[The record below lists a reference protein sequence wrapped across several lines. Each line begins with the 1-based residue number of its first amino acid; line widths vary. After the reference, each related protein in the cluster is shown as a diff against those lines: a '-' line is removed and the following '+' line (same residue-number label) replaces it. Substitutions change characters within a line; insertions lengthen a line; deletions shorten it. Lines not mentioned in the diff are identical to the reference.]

1 MTTVSPKWCLTPQEK
16 TIFLISLTNNPTFVD
31 TVSVVPGISDH
42 ETVIAVV
49 KLRPTIQKMK
59 PRTVR
64 IYSKANWE
72 GMRHDMLEFQSS
84 FLSTC
89 EGKNTEQLQY
99 TKRGFTIFHV
109 GFGVVTLC
117 LAQSRWFHGD
127 GHREFQV
134 NQRDSQRDEERGV
147 IIDFREMGCFI
158 ATPCLFVSGREI
170 LCLYV
175 SEREIYD
182 LLFTFAISA
191 HGSKVQLTAYAQKPS

>member
-1 MTTVSPKWCLTPQEK
+1 MRPDILVVVGGGGGAVENACGRHLKYGYNVCKISWFSQAKMVSKCNRIASLVIFNYKIFMGEIPQTPY
-16 TIFLISLTNNPTFVD
+16 
-31 TVSVVPGISDH
+31 
-42 ETVIAVV
+42 
-49 KLRPTIQKMK
+49 R
-59 PRTVR
+59 
-64 IYSKANWE
+64 KA
-72 GMRHDMLEFQSS
+72 DV
-84 FLSTC
+84 
-89 EGKNTEQLQY
+89 QY

-109 GFGVVTLC
+109 GFGVATLC

-170 LCLYV
+170 PCLYV

-191 HGSKVQLTAYAQKPS
+191 HGSKVQFTAYAQKPS

>member
-1 MTTVSPKWCLTPQEK
+1 MSDIEYSV
-16 TIFLISLTNNPTFVD
+16 ITND
-31 TVSVVPGISDH
+31 
-42 ETVIAVV
+42 VI
-49 KLRPTIQKMK
+49 KSFDC
-59 PRTVR
+59 
-64 IYSKANWE
+64 IYMECYNFHHLL
-72 GMRHDMLEFQSS
+72 M
-84 FLSTC
+84 
-89 EGKNTEQLQY
+89 LQY

-109 GFGVVTLC
+109 GFGVATLC

-127 GHREFQV
+127 GQREFQV

-170 LCLYV
+170 PCLYV
-175 SEREIYD
+175 TEREIYD

>member
-1 MTTVSPKWCLTPQEK
+1 MQVRFLMLNTMCLKSLQN
-16 TIFLISLTNNPTFVD
+16 IQQDLIDFISVFSSL
-31 TVSVVPGISDH
+31 
-42 ETVIAVV
+42 
-49 KLRPTIQKMK
+49 L
-59 PRTVR
+59 
-64 IYSKANWE
+64 Y
-72 GMRHDMLEFQSS
+72 LY
-84 FLSTC
+84 
-89 EGKNTEQLQY
+89 LQY

-109 GFGVVTLC
+109 GFGVATLC

-158 ATPCLFVSGREI
+158 ATPCLFVSGQEI
-170 LCLYV
+170 PCLYV

>member
-1 MTTVSPKWCLTPQEK
+1 MQ
-16 TIFLISLTNNPTFVD
+16 
-31 TVSVVPGISDH
+31 
-42 ETVIAVV
+42 
-49 KLRPTIQKMK
+49 R
-59 PRTVR
+59 
-64 IYSKANWE
+64 
-72 GMRHDMLEFQSS
+72 
-84 FLSTC
+84 LSADD
-89 EGKNTEQLQY
+89 LQY

-109 GFGVVTLC
+109 GFGVATLC

-170 LCLYV
+170 PCMYV

>member
-1 MTTVSPKWCLTPQEK
+1 MRS
-16 TIFLISLTNNPTFVD
+16 FM
-31 TVSVVPGISDH
+31 
-42 ETVIAVV
+42 
-49 KLRPTIQKMK
+49 KMK
-59 PRTVR
+59 
-64 IYSKANWE
+64 
-72 GMRHDMLEFQSS
+72 SS
-84 FLSTC
+84 RNGQIILSFND
-89 EGKNTEQLQY
+89 EGKSCHSLELIQY

-109 GFGVVTLC
+109 GFGVATLC

-170 LCLYV
+170 PCLYV

-182 LLFTFAISA
+182 LLFTFAISV

>member
-1 MTTVSPKWCLTPQEK
+1 MIGNRLPN
-16 TIFLISLTNNPTFVD
+16 FNNLI
-31 TVSVVPGISDH
+31 
-42 ETVIAVV
+42 
-49 KLRPTIQKMK
+49 
-59 PRTVR
+59 
-64 IYSKANWE
+64 
-72 GMRHDMLEFQSS
+72 
-84 FLSTC
+84 
-89 EGKNTEQLQY
+89 QY

-109 GFGVVTLC
+109 GFGVATLC
-117 LAQSRWFHGD
+117 LAQSRWFHGG

-134 NQRDSQRDEERGV
+134 NQRDEERGV

-170 LCLYV
+170 PCLYV

>member
-1 MTTVSPKWCLTPQEK
+1 M
-16 TIFLISLTNNPTFVD
+16 IS
-31 TVSVVPGISDH
+31 IRH
-42 ETVIAVV
+42 
-49 KLRPTIQKMK
+49 KLSNI
-59 PRTVR
+59 
-64 IYSKANWE
+64 
-72 GMRHDMLEFQSS
+72 
-84 FLSTC
+84 
-89 EGKNTEQLQY
+89 QY

-109 GFGVVTLC
+109 GFGVATLC

-147 IIDFREMGCFI
+147 IIDFRDMECFI

-182 LLFTFAISA
+182 SLFTFAISA

>member
-1 MTTVSPKWCLTPQEK
+1 MY
-16 TIFLISLTNNPTFVD
+16 I
-31 TVSVVPGISDH
+31 
-42 ETVIAVV
+42 
-49 KLRPTIQKMK
+49 
-59 PRTVR
+59 
-64 IYSKANWE
+64 
-72 GMRHDMLEFQSS
+72 
-84 FLSTC
+84 
-89 EGKNTEQLQY
+89 QY

-109 GFGVVTLC
+109 GFGVATLC

-134 NQRDSQRDEERGV
+134 NQWDSQRDEERGV
-147 IIDFREMGCFI
+147 IIDFRDMACFI

-170 LCLYV
+170 PCLYV

>member
-1 MTTVSPKWCLTPQEK
+1 MPQSIILAHLSHRLKVSYCDLPSSGVCQSVLK
-16 TIFLISLTNNPTFVD
+16 TFALNDI
-31 TVSVVPGISDH
+31 
-42 ETVIAVV
+42 
-49 KLRPTIQKMK
+49 
-59 PRTVR
+59 
-64 IYSKANWE
+64 
-72 GMRHDMLEFQSS
+72 
-84 FLSTC
+84 
-89 EGKNTEQLQY
+89 QY

-109 GFGVVTLC
+109 GFGVATLC

-134 NQRDSQRDEERGV
+134 NQRDSQCDEECGV

-170 LCLYV
+170 PCLYV

-191 HGSKVQLTAYAQKPS
+191 HGSKVQFTAYAQKPS

>member
-1 MTTVSPKWCLTPQEK
+1 MLKSIGKKIFTVLR
-16 TIFLISLTNNPTFVD
+16 FSLQLSSDFFSA
-31 TVSVVPGISDH
+31 SV
-42 ETVIAVV
+42 
-49 KLRPTIQKMK
+49 
-59 PRTVR
+59 
-64 IYSKANWE
+64 
-72 GMRHDMLEFQSS
+72 
-84 FLSTC
+84 
-89 EGKNTEQLQY
+89 LQY
-99 TKRGFTIFHV
+99 TKRGFTIFHA
-109 GFGVVTLC
+109 GFGVATLC

-170 LCLYV
+170 PCLYV

>member
-1 MTTVSPKWCLTPQEK
+1 MKSHYKPPHYN
-16 TIFLISLTNNPTFVD
+16 TNLN
-31 TVSVVPGISDH
+31 I
-42 ETVIAVV
+42 
-49 KLRPTIQKMK
+49 
-59 PRTVR
+59 
-64 IYSKANWE
+64 
-72 GMRHDMLEFQSS
+72 
-84 FLSTC
+84 
-89 EGKNTEQLQY
+89 QY

-109 GFGVVTLC
+109 GFGVATLC

-170 LCLYV
+170 PCLYV

-191 HGSKVQLTAYAQKPS
+191 HGSKVQLTAFIG

>member
-1 MTTVSPKWCLTPQEK
+1 MPCLSLNYLWSKKTPVQYTEEEEEDS
-16 TIFLISLTNNPTFVD
+16 ILCWI
-31 TVSVVPGISDH
+31 
-42 ETVIAVV
+42 E
-49 KLRPTIQKMK
+49 
-59 PRTVR
+59 
-64 IYSKANWE
+64 
-72 GMRHDMLEFQSS
+72 S
-84 FLSTC
+84 FLSQRKQSVLLD
-89 EGKNTEQLQY
+89 GTESTEADVQY

-109 GFGVVTLC
+109 GFGVATLC

-170 LCLYV
+170 PCLYV

-191 HGSKVQLTAYAQKPS
+191 HGSKVQLTAYALKPS

>member
-1 MTTVSPKWCLTPQEK
+1 MKKYVFSFHYILYLINYLT
-16 TIFLISLTNNPTFVD
+16 IHW
-31 TVSVVPGISDH
+31 GI
-42 ETVIAVV
+42 
-49 KLRPTIQKMK
+49 
-59 PRTVR
+59 
-64 IYSKANWE
+64 
-72 GMRHDMLEFQSS
+72 
-84 FLSTC
+84 
-89 EGKNTEQLQY
+89 QY

-109 GFGVVTLC
+109 GFGVATLC

-170 LCLYV
+170 PCLYV

-191 HGSKVQLTAYAQKPS
+191 HGSKVQLTTYAQKPS

>member
-1 MTTVSPKWCLTPQEK
+1 MSE
-16 TIFLISLTNNPTFVD
+16 TIRLRALFNLLQLLICW
-31 TVSVVPGISDH
+31 
-42 ETVIAVV
+42 VIAQN
-49 KLRPTIQKMK
+49 LQ
-59 PRTVR
+59 VR
-64 IYSKANWE
+64 NTATGHGN
-72 GMRHDMLEFQSS
+72 
-84 FLSTC
+84 
-89 EGKNTEQLQY
+89 GKVWTLQY

-109 GFGVVTLC
+109 GFGVATLC

-134 NQRDSQRDEERGV
+134 NQQDSQRDEECGV

-170 LCLYV
+170 PCLYV

-191 HGSKVQLTAYAQKPS
+191 HGSKVQLTTYAQKPS

>member
-1 MTTVSPKWCLTPQEK
+1 M
-16 TIFLISLTNNPTFVD
+16 LIDSAKNRV
-31 TVSVVPGISDH
+31 ISTGTH
-42 ETVIAVV
+42 KKR
-49 KLRPTIQKMK
+49 KLE
-59 PRTVR
+59 
-64 IYSKANWE
+64 SKN
-72 GMRHDMLEFQSS
+72 
-84 FLSTC
+84 
-89 EGKNTEQLQY
+89 KNRYEPLQY

-109 GFGVVTLC
+109 GFGVATLC

-147 IIDFREMGCFI
+147 IIDFWEMGCFI

-170 LCLYV
+170 PCLYV

>member
-1 MTTVSPKWCLTPQEK
+1 MC
-16 TIFLISLTNNPTFVD
+16 
-31 TVSVVPGISDH
+31 
-42 ETVIAVV
+42 
-49 KLRPTIQKMK
+49 QK
-59 PRTVR
+59 
-64 IYSKANWE
+64 Y
-72 GMRHDMLEFQSS
+72 
-84 FLSTC
+84 
-89 EGKNTEQLQY
+89 LQY

-109 GFGVVTLC
+109 GFGVATLC

-127 GHREFQV
+127 GQREFQV

-170 LCLYV
+170 PCLYV